1 MKSLVWFITGA
12 SRGFGLEI
20 ARAALQR
27 GDAVVAAARDPHV
40 VERALGQREQLLT
53 VELDVTDER
62 QAQTAVRAAL
72 ARFGRIDVLVN
83 NAGRG
88 LLGAVEE
95 ASTDEVRSVF
105 AVNVDGLLNVTRAVL
120 PSMREHR
127 SGRILNL
134 SSVGGFGAWPGW
146 GVYCATKFAVEGLSE
161 ALHAELLPLGIHV
174 TVIEPG
180 TFRTDFLDATSLRRA
195 VRTIGD
201 YSGSS
206 GTARQWADTTNH
218 DQLGDPVKGAA
229 AIVTIATSTEPPV
242 RLQLGTDALARVEGK
257 LAQVATELAAWR
269 TLAESTDHDH
279 MATVRTAE
287 GLPPW
292 PVAQWEGVLSTTGVL
307 DCGANMVFA

>member
-27 GDAVVAAARDPHV
+27 GDTVVAAARDPKV
-40 VERALGQREQLLT
+40 VERALDRSEQLLA

-62 QAQTAVRAAL
+62 EAQAAVDVAL
-72 ARFGRIDVLVN
+72 ARFGQIDVLVN

-95 ASTDEVRSVF
+95 ASAEEVRSVF
-105 AVNVDGLLNVTRAVL
+105 AVNVDGVLNVTRAVL
-120 PSMREHR
+120 PSMRARR

-161 ALHAELLPLGIHV
+161 ALHAELLPLGLHV

-180 TFRTDFLDATSLRRA
+180 TFRTDFLDPSSLRRA
-195 VRTIGD
+195 ARVIDD
-201 YSGSS
+201 YNGSGGS
-206 GTARQWADTTNH
+206 ARQWADTANH
-218 DQLGDPVKGAA
+218 NQLGDPVKGAA
-229 AIVTIATSTEPPV
+229 AIVAVATSPEPPLRV
-242 RLQLGTDALARVEGK
+242 QLGTDSLARVEAK

-269 TLAESTDHDH
+269 TLAESTDHDQRG
-279 MATVRTAE
+279 TTTS
-287 GLPPW
+287 LPP
-292 PVAQWEGVLSTTGVL
+292 
-307 DCGANMVFA
+307 D

>member
-20 ARAALQR
+20 ARAVLER
-27 GDAVVAAARDPHV
+27 GDAVVAAARDPKV
-40 VERALGQREQLLT
+40 VEIALGQRDKLLS

-62 QAQTAVRAAL
+62 QAQASVRAAL
-72 ARFGRIDVLVN
+72 TRFGQIDVLVN

-95 ASTDEVRSVF
+95 ASAEEIRSVF

-120 PSMREHR
+120 PSMRERR

-134 SSVGGFGAWPGW
+134 SAVGGFGAWPGW

-161 ALHAELLPLGIHV
+161 ALRAELLPLGILV

-180 TFRTDFLDATSLRRA
+180 TFRTDFLDASSLRRA
-195 VRTIGD
+195 VQVIDD

-206 GTARQWADTTNH
+206 GTAREWADSSNH
-218 DQLGDPVKGAA
+218 NQLGDPAKGAA
-229 AIVTIATSTEPPV
+229 AIVTDVGAPLSHAAIVARELGIPAVVGCGNATM
-242 RLQLGTDALARVEGK
+242 RLHTGDLIRVNGGQGTVEVLQTASVVSGNI
-257 LAQVATELAAWR
+257 
-269 TLAESTDHDH
+269 HDTMFRH
-279 MATVRTAE
+279 A
-287 GLPPW
+287 
-292 PVAQWEGVLSTTGVL
+292 
-307 DCGANMVFA
+307 